1 MLEKLVIKAQKGD
14 KDAFS
19 ELILYYKDDLY
30 KIARAKFGRHEDD
43 ICDAVQETILAA
55 YSSID
60 KLKKAS
66 SFKSWIIKILV
77 NKCNDIYRKKSM
89 YENISY
95 ESNECENYLV
105 APPISDS
112 TLEMDSLMSVLT
124 NEERMIIL
132 LYYEYGYNSNEIA
145 KILDIK
151 ANTVRSKLSRARTKI
166 ANKNKG
172 ELKI

>member
-1 MLEKLVIKAQKGD
+1 MLEKLVRKAQKGD

-19 ELILYYKDDLY
+19 ELIVFYKDDLY
-30 KIARAKFGRHEDD
+30 KIARAKFGKQEDD

-55 YSSID
+55 YSSIG

-77 NKCNDIYRKKSM
+77 NKCNDIYRRKSL
-89 YENISY
+89 YENISF
-95 ESNECENYLV
+95 ESNECENYLE

-112 TLEMDSLMSVLT
+112 TLEIDSLMSVLT
-124 NEERMIIL
+124 YEERMILL
-132 LYYEYGYNSNEIA
+132 LYYQYGYNSNEIS

-151 ANTVRSKLSRARTKI
+151 PNTVRSKLSRARTKI